1 MYIATDLCNG
11 PDLLI
16 EIKRDNGFSEEKALE
31 VILPVM
37 EAVQHMHDQGYAHM
51 DIKAD
56 NIMRDFTNQIVLLDF
71 SCALSCTQK

>member
-16 EIKRDNGFSEEKALE
+16 DIKRDNGFSEEKALE

-37 EAVQHMHDQGYAHM
+37 
-51 DIKAD
+51 
-56 NIMRDFTNQIVLLDF
+56 
-71 SCALSCTQK
+71 